1 MCAGVLVS
9 VLYQHLLFTAGWVE
23 QHKAK
28 TPGNRVLQQQL
39 DEWMAQW
46 EAQELQRQSA
56 AATDAAD
63 EGWTVVTK
71 QRVSPSCLEQIMCIR
86 QRSFADML
94 SKMTQVLISLLTLM
108 YSDISPV

>member
-1 MCAGVLVS
+1 M
-9 VLYQHLLFTAGWVE
+9 YQDLLCIAAWVE
-23 QHKAK
+23 QHKGK
-28 TPGNRVLQQQL
+28 TPGNTVLQQQL
-39 DEWMAQW
+39 DGWMVQW